1 MYTID
6 NKQSTGMGASVLYK
20 LIIVDDEKR
29 ARDIVAKYIEQ
40 HNLGFE
46 VAGCFSNGYEAL
58 TFLQSHKVDVV
69 ITDIK
74 MPVMSGLELTK
85 NIYKAMPGCNVII
98 ISAYSEFEYAKKA
111 IEYNVL
117 NYIVKPI
124 NVKEL
129 IKTLEVL
136 KNRLDEMHIR
146 EDNYLETITILRE
159 QFFTDIAMGGMN
171 ENDIPKRFEMLEFPF
186 PLEELAG
193 VFLSIKIIG
202 LNDYMETR
210 WKYGKERFGTALL
223 NILKKRY
230 NIQDIYN
237 ISQNDN
243 SFVFIIIN
251 KDNLEVSQS
260 ISDCIED
267 IKNIL
272 KIDIII
278 EENYSFRNICEISN
292 TAFGLQNEKEK
303 IKLLVSY
310 IKSSD
315 LNSAKTLLTNLVSSK
330 LDNKKEIEDFLLK
343 LSIVFQNAGIMNR
356 QPRLGNIDYSNHS
369 ELVNILVD
377 KIMSSLHLDSYNGE
391 DGIIQKAK
399 KYIME
404 NYNRDITRDEVA
416 EYVYLNSAYFSRYF
430 KQQTG
435 ENFYDYV
442 VSVRMKNAVKLLL
455 ESEKIGEIVEK
466 VGYRSR
472 KHFLKVFKEYTG
484 YTPMEYRKHV
494 LKLEDSGYEEQE

>member
-292 TAFGLQNEKEK
+292 TAFGLQNEK
-303 IKLLVSY
+303 
-310 IKSSD
+310 
-315 LNSAKTLLTNLVSSK
+315 
-330 LDNKKEIEDFLLK
+330 
-343 LSIVFQNAGIMNR
+343 
-356 QPRLGNIDYSNHS
+356 
-369 ELVNILVD
+369 
-377 KIMSSLHLDSYNGE
+377 
-391 DGIIQKAK
+391 
-399 KYIME
+399 
-404 NYNRDITRDEVA
+404 
-416 EYVYLNSAYFSRYF
+416 
-430 KQQTG
+430 
-435 ENFYDYV
+435 
-442 VSVRMKNAVKLLL
+442 
-455 ESEKIGEIVEK
+455 
-466 VGYRSR
+466 
-472 KHFLKVFKEYTG
+472 
-484 YTPMEYRKHV
+484 
-494 LKLEDSGYEEQE
+494 